1 MRLKFPAL
9 SPRARLALLIGGG
22 IIAAAAITSGS
33 WYGYRVYTELSPG
46 SWRAPTEILD
56 RNGNTLVSLYGSE
69 WRVAEP
75 VDIRQLPAYI
85 PNAFLAA
92 EDTRFRHHIGID
104 PIGIGRALFANVR
117 AGGVAEGG
125 STITQQL
132 AKMRFLSQR
141 RTFARKLAEIP
152 LAILI
157 ELRLSK
163 DEILEAYLNEVHLG
177 HRDGREVRGLGE
189 AARVYFS
196 KTPKQLTVAQ
206 AALLAGMIRAPNR
219 DNPDEQSRVATQ
231 RRNAVLNVML
241 DKKWIG
247 KPEHDAAVATDA
259 EFRPGKR
266 RLRPYPFL

>member
-1 MRLKFPAL
+1 MAMKPSWPSKI
-9 SPRARLALLIGGG
+9 SPRKIVAVAIGILAGLLVS
-22 IIAAAAITSGS
+22 TSG
-33 WYGYRVYTELSPG
+33 WYGYRVVTELRPG
-46 SWRAPTEILD
+46 SWRTPTQILD
-56 RNGNTLVSLYGSE
+56 RNGKTLVALYGSD

-75 VDIRQLPAYI
+75 VTLSNLPAHI

-104 PIGIGRALFANVR
+104 PIGIGRALVSNVR

-125 STITQQL
+125 STITQQM

-163 DEILEAYLNEVHLG
+163 DEILEAYLNEVYLG

-196 KTPKQLTVAQ
+196 KTPQQLSVAQ
-206 AALLAGMIRAPNR
+206 AALIAGMIRAPNR
-219 DNPDEQSRVATQ
+219 DNPDERDRIATQ
-231 RRNAVLNVML
+231 RRNAVLDVML
-241 DKKWIG
+241 EKKWIS
-247 KPEHDAAVATDA
+247 KQ
-259 EFRPGKR
+259 
-266 RLRPYPFL
+266 